1 MMDVA
6 VSCDLRHMFGA
17 ARDQGARATCA
28 AFAASDAHAA
38 VRAGWSPLS
47 CEYAFYHAVKR
58 TGEHPGRGVAMS
70 AVLETLREEGQPVE
84 EAWPYLPV
92 APADLSDWVPPL
104 DVGPCF
110 QRDSRAVL
118 KSVGEIVRRLERSV
132 PVVLSFRL
140 SEAFFSGWD
149 ENGVVA
155 QDAEPSMALRHAAV
169 AAGHG
174 MHGSERWLLIRNSWG
189 VGWGCGGYG
198 WVGEEYLDRALLG
211 ATEMTRDLTQMPMRS
226 DVDVWR

>member
-6 VSCDLRHMFGA
+6 VSCDLRHLFGA

-38 VRAGWSPLS
+38 ARTGWSPLS
-47 CEYAFYHAVKR
+47 CEYAFYHAVRR
-58 TGEHPGRGVAMS
+58 TGGHPDQGAVMS
-70 AVLETLREEGQPVE
+70 AVLAALREEGQPVE

-92 APADLSDWVPPL
+92 TPADLSDWVPPP
-104 DVGPCF
+104 DVGQCF
-110 QRDSRAVL
+110 QRNSRVVP
-118 KSVGEIVRRLERSV
+118 KSVAEIVRHLDRAV
-132 PVVLSFRL
+132 PVVMSFRL
-140 SEAFFSGWD
+140 SEAFFFGWD
-149 ENGVVA
+149 EHGVVA

-174 MHGSERWLLIRNSWG
+174 VRGSERWLLIRNSWG
-189 VGWGCGGYG
+189 IGWGCGGYG

-211 ATEMTRDLTQMPMRS
+211 ATEMTHDLTQMPMRGG
-226 DVDVWR
+226 V